1 MASQYHKQLF
11 KFNFQ
16 KPVKEFDPDESKN
29 SEGSDAQPDFGS
41 ANRTSDLEDS
51 DDDFDDEARMPK
63 QEEDDDEVFE
73 ASVAQES
80 RLIR

>member
-1 MASQYHKQLF
+1 MF
-11 KFNFQ
+11 FQ
-16 KPVKEFDPDESKN
+16 KPVKEPDRVGGKN
-29 SEGSDAQPDFGS
+29 SEGSDVQPDFGS

-51 DDDFDDEARMPK
+51 DDDFDDDTRVPK